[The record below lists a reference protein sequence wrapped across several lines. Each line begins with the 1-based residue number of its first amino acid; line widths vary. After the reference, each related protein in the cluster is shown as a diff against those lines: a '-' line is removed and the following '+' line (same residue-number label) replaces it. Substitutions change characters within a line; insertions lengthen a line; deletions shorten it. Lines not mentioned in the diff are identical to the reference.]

1 LHLNARQVRAF
12 TLIELLVVIAIIA
25 LLAAILFPVFA
36 RAREKSRQTTCT
48 SNLRQIG
55 LAMDQY
61 LMDYDST
68 YPCITSD
75 PYLWQGEHFRWP
87 IMPYLAIGQRKVSG
101 SFSSTGGPDTA
112 AILHC
117 PSDPSPN
124 FDNTS
129 YAYCAAFFHTPGQLA
144 QITAANLSPDLY
156 DLGPV
161 PVPFPL
167 PPVPQNEAA
176 VVYPAQKI
184 LVGEWT
190 DNHDALN
197 VGSWWSVQD
206 AQRNYLLADGHVKYL
221 WASTLLRAQGT
232 GPGYA
237 DGFADPNVTPGGLGG
252 IDTQ

>member
-1 LHLNARQVRAF
+1 LHSNARQDRAF

-36 RAREKSRQTTCT
+36 RAREKARQTTCT

-55 LAMDQY
+55 LAMEQY
-61 LMDYDST
+61 LIDYDST
-68 YPCITSD
+68 YPCHTSD

-87 IMPYLAIGQRKVSG
+87 IMPYLAIGQEQASG
-101 SFSSTGGPDTA
+101 SYNSTGGPNTA

-117 PSDPSPN
+117 PSDPSPS

-144 QITAANLSPDLY
+144 LITADSPDLY
-156 DLGPV
+156 DLSTP
-161 PVPFPL
+161 PNPFPL
-167 PPVPQNEAA
+167 PPVPQTESA
-176 VVYPAQKI
+176 VAFPSQKI

-190 DNHDALN
+190 DNHDGLN
-197 VGSWWSVQD
+197 VGSWWISQD
-206 AQRNYLLADGHVKYL
+206 AERNYLLADGHVKYL
-221 WASTLLRAQGT
+221 WASTLLKAQGT
-232 GPGYA
+232 GPGYP

-252 IDTQ
+252 VDTP